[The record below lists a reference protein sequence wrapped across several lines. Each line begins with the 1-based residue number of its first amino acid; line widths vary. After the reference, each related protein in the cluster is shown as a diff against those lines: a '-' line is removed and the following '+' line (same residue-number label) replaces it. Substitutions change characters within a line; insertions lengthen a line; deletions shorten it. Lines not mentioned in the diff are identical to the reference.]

1 MDAARDRWQAG
12 LPEAI
17 EQRSARHA
25 GVVRDVGDVES
36 TRGVTSHERERI
48 PEPGRRDST
57 DHRHDL
63 GGRPGFPR
71 ANHGLRDRERQIVD
85 PTNDHRVRRDA
96 ARQRQ
101 GLAHIRADEREI
113 EQDRHEREATPDR
126 LRGCREALAAFVV
139 EAHDDR
145 VHPTVRDLLDD
156 LGRRVGEFDG
166 NGARQRAR
174 EPHTLGCAPNQRR
187 DGDGRVGTGRP
198 LRRLEH
204 ERRRPRNRWHVCSL
218 STLTGRP
225 GSAEVDRVAHLG
237 QMRAT
242 ESPVIDA

>member
-1 MDAARDRWQAG
+1 MDAARDRRQAG

-25 GVVRDVGDVES
+25 GVVRYVGDVQR
-36 TRGVTSHERERI
+36 TRGVTGHERQRI
-48 PEPGRRDST
+48 LEPGRRDTT

-63 GGRPGFPR
+63 AGRPGLPR
-71 ANHGLRDRERQIVD
+71 TDHRLRDREREIVD

-96 ARQRQ
+96 ARQGQR
-101 GLAHIRADEREI
+101 LAHIRADQREM

-174 EPHTLGCAPNQRR
+174 EPHTLRCAPNQRR
-187 DGDGRVGTGRP
+187 DGDRRVGHRRP

-204 ERRRPRNRWHVCSL
+204 ERRRPRNR
-218 STLTGRP
+218 
-225 GSAEVDRVAHLG
+225 
-237 QMRAT
+237 
-242 ESPVIDA
+242 